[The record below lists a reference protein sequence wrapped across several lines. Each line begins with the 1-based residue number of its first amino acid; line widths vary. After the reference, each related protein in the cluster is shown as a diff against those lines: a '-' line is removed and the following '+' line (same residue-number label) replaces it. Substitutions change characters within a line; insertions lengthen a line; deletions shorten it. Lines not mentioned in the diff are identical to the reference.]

1 MRPSQKTQRKL
12 QMNSRVIKLLWI
24 AFEKFGMTIVS
35 IATFFIY
42 AKLLTPLVFGMAV
55 LALSIGQGVA
65 VIFGNLF
72 EDALVQHKDP
82 QSTHFDTAFW
92 GGISISAV
100 LSFSILGICWFLAI
114 DPALFNLIA
123 FSLLHIVLVSVTSLY
138 VAKLR
143 RIGRFDTLAKRSM
156 LSRLVGAGA
165 GIGLVLYGFGS
176 VAVVAQSV
184 IIEIVGLAYL
194 LFVTNHRIG
203 LSFQRKAFFELSS
216 VGWMLCV
223 RRLSWD
229 ASIRGIPILLGMT
242 AGTAAVGLF
251 GFAWRIV
258 EMPRSAI
265 ASGLL
270 SYALPVFSRRQKQ
283 KEELCQLFQL
293 STKFTAMIVTPL
305 FVGLALV
312 APTLVPW
319 LFGDKWLD
327 AILPTQI
334 FALVAVISLAR
345 IYVPVSFTAVAKP
358 STALISDLVGTI
370 AALTVT
376 AMFGAAYGA
385 MAAALGMLLRVFV
398 TMPFS
403 MKGYSKIF
411 GLNGF
416 NQIKPVSSAWLA
428 SLGMV
433 FAVVISGQFI
443 ESSLEVIFLATC
455 LIGAASYVVCM
466 KLVYP
471 SWQQDLRQF
480 LNR

>member
-1 MRPSQKTQRKL
+1 MRPTQKTQRKL

-42 AKLLTPLVFGMAV
+42 AKLLTPSVFGMAV
-55 LALSIGQGVA
+55 LALSIGQGA
-65 VIFGNLF
+65 AYIFGNLF

-82 QSTHFDTAFW
+82 QSVHFDTAFW
-92 GGISISAV
+92 GGISLSVA
-100 LSFSILGICWFLAI
+100 LSFSILVVCWLLAL
-114 DPALFNLIA
+114 DTELFGLIV
-123 FSLLHIVLVSVTSLY
+123 FSLLHIILVSMASLY
-138 VAKLR
+138 VAILR
-143 RIGRFDTLAKRSM
+143 RTGRFDTLAKRSM
-156 LSRLVGAGA
+156 LSRLVGAASGV
-165 GIGLVLYGFGS
+165 GLALYGFDS
-176 VAVVAQSV
+176 VAVVAHSV
-184 IIEIVGLAYL
+184 MIEIVGLAYL
-194 LFVTNHRIG
+194 LLVSNHRIG
-203 LSFQRKAFFELSS
+203 LSFQRKAFFELGS

-229 ASIRGIPILLGMT
+229 ASIRGIPILLGVT
-242 AGTAAVGLF
+242 SGTAAVGLF
-251 GFAWRIV
+251 GFAWRMV

-270 SYALPVFSRRQKQ
+270 SYALPVFSRRQNE
-283 KEELCQLFQL
+283 KEELRQLFL
-293 STKFTAMIVTPL
+293 ASTKFTAMIVTPL

-312 APTLVPW
+312 APTFVPW

-334 FALVAVISLAR
+334 FAIVAVISLAR

-358 STALISDLVGTI
+358 STALISDVVATLV
-370 AALTVT
+370 ALATT
-376 AMFGAAYGA
+376 ALLGATYGA
-385 MAAALGMLLRVFV
+385 MAAAFGMLLRVFV

-403 MKGYSKIF
+403 MKGYNKIF
-411 GLNGF
+411 GLSWF
-416 NQIKPVSSAWLA
+416 YQIKPVSAAWLA
-428 SLGMV
+428 SLGMT

-443 ESSLEVIFLATC
+443 ESSLAIIFLASC

-471 SWQQDLRQF
+471 SWQQDFRQF

>member
-1 MRPSQKTQRKL
+1 
-12 QMNSRVIKLLWI
+12 MNNRIAKLLWI
-24 AFEKFGMTIVS
+24 AVEKFGMTVVS
-35 IATFFIY
+35 IASFFIY
-42 AKLLTPLVFGMAV
+42 AKLLTPTEFGVAV
-55 LALSIGQGVA
+55 LALSIGQGIA
-65 VIFGNLF
+65 LIFGNLF
-72 EDALVQHKDP
+72 EDALVRHNNPD
-82 QSTHFDTAFW
+82 STHFDTAFW
-92 GGISISAV
+92 GGISISLFLCATV
-100 LSFSILGICWFLAI
+100 LTICGLMQL

-123 FSLLHIVLVSVTSLY
+123 FSLLHIILVSVSSLY
-138 VAKLR
+138 VAKFR
-143 RIGRFDTLAKRSM
+143 REGRFDTLAKRSM
-156 LSRLVGAGA
+156 FSRLVGAA
-165 GIGLVLYGFGS
+165 SGIGLALYSFGS

-184 IIEIVGLAYL
+184 IIELVGLGYL
-194 LFVTNHRIG
+194 LLVTNHRIG

-229 ASIRGIPILLGMT
+229 ASIRGIPIVLGMT

-251 GFAWRIV
+251 GFAWRMV

-270 SYALPVFSRRQKQ
+270 SYALPVFSRRQNQ
-283 KEELCQLFQL
+283 KEELCQLFQI

-334 FALVAVISLAR
+334 FAIVAVISLAR

-358 STALISDLVGTI
+358 STALISDMVGTI
-370 AALTVT
+370 VALAVT
-376 AMFGAAYGA
+376 AVLGASYGA

-411 GLNGF
+411 GLNGL
-416 NQIKPVSSAWLA
+416 NQIKPVSAAWMA

-433 FAVVISGQFI
+433 FAVAISGQYI
-443 ESSLEVIFLATC
+443 ESSLAIISLATC
-455 LIGAASYVVCM
+455 LIGAASYVLCM